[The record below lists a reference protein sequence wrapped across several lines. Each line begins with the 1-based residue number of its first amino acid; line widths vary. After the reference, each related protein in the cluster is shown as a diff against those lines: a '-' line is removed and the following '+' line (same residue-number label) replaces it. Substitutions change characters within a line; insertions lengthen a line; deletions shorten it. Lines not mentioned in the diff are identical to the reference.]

1 MSQSHFSTEAGG
13 TPTAPGRFVDVS
25 AIEPVEFVP
34 GLGFRPVLGEK
45 TLVNFVSFEP
55 HTEAPM
61 HVHEEEQVVVVTEG
75 EFEFTI
81 GDETRTMRAGD
92 VAVVPSWVPHGART
106 GDASCREIDM
116 FAPPRMTLVEHARA
130 QQGADA
136 PIAESPAAADPADN
150 PV

>member
-1 MSQSHFSTEAGG
+1 MSTPHFSLDAGG
-13 TPTAPGRFVDVS
+13 TPTADGRFVEVA

-34 GLGFRPVLGEK
+34 GLAFQPVLGEK

-61 HVHEEEQVVVVTEG
+61 HVHEEEQVVVVTDG

-81 GDETRTMRAGD
+81 GDETRTMRPGD

-106 GDASCREIDM
+106 NETPCKEIDM
-116 FAPPRMTLVEHARA
+116 FAPPRVTLIEHARG
-130 QQGADA
+130 QQRVD
-136 PIAESPAAADPADN
+136 ESP
-150 PV
+150 V

>member
-1 MSQSHFSTEAGG
+1 VSQQHFSTEAGG
-13 TPTAPGRFVDVS
+13 EPTADGRFVDVS
-25 AIEPVEFVP
+25 AIESVEFVP
-34 GLGFRPVLGEK
+34 GLAFQPVLGEK

-75 EFEFTI
+75 EFDFTI
-81 GDETRTMRAGD
+81 GDDTRTMRPGD

-106 GDASCREIDM
+106 RETPCKEIDM

-130 QQGADA
+130 QMRTGEPLGDSDA
-136 PIAESPAAADPADN
+136 GNAEDSP
-150 PV
+150 V